1 MKKENNSTYSQEI
14 LNIKILKIT
23 ELAKKVKEDLNKISK
38 DIKSF
43 KLKYNTGVLEYKI
56 INNKILSEEEGI
68 EEKKNLIAK
77 IKKRNIII
85 LQSINGKEFNFL
97 QEMTK
102 EKSQLE
108 CFKYLFE
115 FCGFSV
121 NDNFKDI
128 LDIIK
133 LSTEFVDFLKYS
145 QKRNENIFNNKNTIN
160 ELQLIKKRV
169 ENFLSNENSFQ
180 NPFDIIF
187 EYIQNIYKEI
197 KINEDKKNL
206 EEIMNKDLENKNNQ
220 FLKLKILENDLV
232 MSQKKSANNHK
243 FLKLINIILNEYHK
257 ILNDNI
263 NDSKSKIKELN
274 SSLNLLL
281 EKEFDP
287 NEDFNDKYDSIINDL
302 KIEYDLNNDFSN
314 DKTNYFLNNLKNYY
328 VRINNNNKEFT
339 DADTI
344 DDESIGQE
352 MNFKDDKF
360 TVKPLKTARVNGGNN
375 FNRKVKKEL
384 QMEKNIPIQKNID
397 KSLCTCNCQ

>member
-1 MKKENNSTYSQEI
+1 MKNENNNTYSKEI

-43 KLKYNTGVLEYKI
+43 KLKYNTGVLEYKL
-56 INNKILSEEEGI
+56 INNKILNEEEGI

-85 LQSINGKEFNFL
+85 LQSINGKEFSFL

-115 FCGFSV
+115 FCGFNV

-128 LDIIK
+128 LEIIK
-133 LSTEFVDFLKYS
+133 MSTEFVDFLKYS
-145 QKRNENIFNNKNTIN
+145 QKRNENIFHNKNTIN

-169 ENFLSNENSFQ
+169 ENFLSNEKSFQ

-232 MSQKKSANNHK
+232 MSQKKSANYQK

-274 SSLNLLL
+274 SSLNILL
-281 EKEFDP
+281 EKEFNP

-302 KIEYDLNNDFSN
+302 KIEYDLNTDFSI
-314 DKTNYFLNNLKNYY
+314 DKTSYFLNNLKNYY
-328 VRINNNNKEFT
+328 VKTNNNNKETT
-339 DADTI
+339 DAETI

-352 MNFKDDKF
+352 INFKDDKF
-360 TVKPLKTARVNGGNN
+360 TVKPLKTARVNGGHN
-375 FNRKVKKEL
+375 FKRKIKKDL
-384 QMEKNIPIQKNID
+384 NMEKNIPIQKNLD

>member
-1 MKKENNSTYSQEI
+1 MKNENNNCYSQEI
-14 LNIKILKIT
+14 LNIKILKLT
-23 ELAKKVKEDLNKISK
+23 EIAKKIKEDLNKISK

-56 INNKILSEEEGI
+56 INNKVLSEEEGI
-68 EEKKNLIAK
+68 EEKKNLISK

-115 FCGFSV
+115 FCGFNV

-128 LDIIK
+128 LKIIK
-133 LSTEFVDFLKYS
+133 FSTEFVDFLKYA
-145 QKRNENIFNNKNTIN
+145 QKRNENIFNNKNTIT
-160 ELQLIKKRV
+160 ELELIKKKIKK
-169 ENFLSNENSFQ
+169 FLSKEKSFQ

-187 EYIQNIYKEI
+187 EYIQNIYKLI
-197 KINEDKKNL
+197 KIKEDKKNL

-220 FLKLKILENDLV
+220 FLKLKLLENDLV

-243 FLKLINIILNEYHK
+243 FLKLINIILNEYQN
-257 ILNDNI
+257 ILKENN
-263 NDSKSKIKELN
+263 NSKSKIKELN

-281 EKEFDP
+281 ENEFDP
-287 NEDFNDKYDSIINDL
+287 NEDFNDKYDSIINNL
-302 KIEYDLNNDFSN
+302 NIEYDLDSDFSY

-328 VRINNNNKEFT
+328 VRGNNNNKEIT

-344 DDESIGQE
+344 DNESIGQE
-352 MNFKDDKF
+352 MNFKDEKF
-360 TVKPLKTARVNGGNN
+360 TVKPLRTARVNGGNH
-375 FNRKVKKEL
+375 FNRKIKKEL
-384 QMEKNIPIQKNID
+384 QMEKNIPIQKNLD

>member
-169 ENFLSNENSFQ
+169 ENFLSNEKSFQ

-197 KINEDKKNL
+197 KINDDKKNL
-206 EEIMNKDLENKNNQ
+206 EEIMNKDLESKNNQ

-232 MSQKKSANNHK
+232 ISQKKSTNYHK

-328 VRINNNNKEFT
+328 VRVNNNNKEIT